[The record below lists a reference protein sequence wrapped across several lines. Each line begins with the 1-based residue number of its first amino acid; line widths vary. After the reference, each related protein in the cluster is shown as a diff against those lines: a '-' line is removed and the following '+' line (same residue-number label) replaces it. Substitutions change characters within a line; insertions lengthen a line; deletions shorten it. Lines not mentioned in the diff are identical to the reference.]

1 MSFVGGV
8 GPQYTDL
15 RYGNSAANWSVA
27 GRAILKYRFEHTALM
42 ASYEKFTSQGS
53 SFFAGSDTQ
62 VAQLSITRPFGRSYE
77 LFFEGGASHNKRLSA
92 LGTPGTAG
100 ASSYNEGSAGLILRR
115 HLGRS
120 FDAIAAYRFA
130 EVEFNVPVSVGGT
143 TGRINQRQIGT
154 IALEWHP
161 KAIRIE

>member
-1 MSFVGGV
+1 
-8 GPQYTDL
+8 
-15 RYGNSAANWSVA
+15 
-27 GRAILKYRFEHTALM
+27 M

-53 SFFAGSDTQ
+53 AFFAGADTQ
-62 VAQLSITRPFGRSYE
+62 VAQFSVTRPLGRTYE
-77 LFFEGGASHNKRLSA
+77 LFVESAVSHNKRLQP
-92 LGTPGTAG
+92 LGAPGVG
-100 ASSYNEGSAGLILRR
+100 AATSYNEGSAGLILRK
-115 HLGRS
+115 HLGRA